1 MSKVLL
7 IKSSL
12 LLLLVSQTTSM
23 FSNFESS
30 GEFLEEEKYEK
41 RDSLNSTTII
51 QDDDEGVGNYSDE
64 IDRNSTGSVSDSEEF
79 YSDQLSDYDLQGDID
94 NYKKLNLDPD
104 MHMMIENHKNAN
116 DYILDDENEL
126 EELDLIDNLDVTNVS
141 DKDAADETMHDIDSA
156 NDNLDVMQE
165 NEGVH
170 ADNDYE
176 SLIESIY
183 STSVDDDQKQREN
196 KSLKN
201 SMDRSD
207 FEQILE
213 KNSDRTKEAAS
224 KTEARVETEHFLS
237 KMSTLSSII
246 STIPTLPE
254 KPQFSTQTPTMNTLK
269 TETMQTSPISST
281 SPTFWSISRVLS
293 RSTMKQIPTTLE
305 PPSNSKTL
313 VTEKDQ
319 FFEQNSS
326 SSNPYSINTTVSFST
341 ERPYNEDTFNEILN
355 ANTTMTSQVQKD
367 DIPLDQNDD
376 VSPVQS
382 TTTRIEETTLS
393 ESESMSVAY
402 QITRTGAKQ
411 TATDNNDTGHFE
423 PGNSE
428 DNPEPVHDVLVAT
441 DADVVITTLSDRQEF
456 EQLQNSVTNEEE
468 ILVKEDV
475 KMMPLSKQN
484 TSQPGLQNILEV
496 DTFLTE
502 QTSIISINENIN
514 LLYVIIAS
522 IPCVLLLLLSIV
534 WICVKRRSK
543 QRTMRSSRS
552 YVMVSKEDAD
562 SSMMTNLTSTATL
575 RTIPDL
581 IPTSAR
587 HSAVFLIP
595 GHSMPNIN
603 NYDLKD
609 DSVFIGKSLNDVSR
623 DNSPCHEKG
632 DVESARKRWQSDG
645 VEVLDDCQEPMLTG
659 NKWKSED
666 WEKDQSFMTMLAR
679 RLEAVDSKAEI
690 TEL

>member
-41 RDSLNSTTII
+41 RDSLNSTTIT
-51 QDDDEGVGNYSDE
+51 QDDDEGVSNYSDE

-165 NEGVH
+165 NDGVH

-305 PPSNSKTL
+305 PPSISKTL

-341 ERPYNEDTFNEILN
+341 ERPYKKDTFNEILN

-402 QITRTGAKQ
+402 QITRTGSKQ
-411 TATDNNDTGHFE
+411 TATDNNDIGPLE

-428 DNPEPVHDVLVAT
+428 DNLEPVHDVLVAT
-441 DADVVITTLSDRQEF
+441 DADGVITTLSDRQEF
-456 EQLQNSVTNEEE
+456 EDLKNSVTNEEE

-475 KMMPLSKQN
+475 KIMPVSKQN

-603 NYDLKD
+603 NYDLK
-609 DSVFIGKSLNDVSR
+609 GKINFVQY
-623 DNSPCHEKG
+623 H
-632 DVESARKRWQSDG
+632 V
-645 VEVLDDCQEPMLTG
+645 
-659 NKWKSED
+659 
-666 WEKDQSFMTMLAR
+666 
-679 RLEAVDSKAEI
+679 
-690 TEL
+690 

>member
-12 LLLLVSQTTSM
+12 FLLLVSQTSSM

-41 RDSLNSTTII
+41 RDSLNSTTIT
-51 QDDDEGVGNYSDE
+51 QDDDEGVSTYSDE

-305 PPSNSKTL
+305 PPSISATL

-402 QITRTGAKQ
+402 QITRTGSKQ

-441 DADVVITTLSDRQEF
+441 DADGVITTLSDRQEF

-475 KMMPLSKQN
+475 KIVPVSKQN

-603 NYDLKD
+603 NYDLK
-609 DSVFIGKSLNDVSR
+609 GKINFVQY
-623 DNSPCHEKG
+623 H
-632 DVESARKRWQSDG
+632 A
-645 VEVLDDCQEPMLTG
+645 
-659 NKWKSED
+659 
-666 WEKDQSFMTMLAR
+666 
-679 RLEAVDSKAEI
+679 
-690 TEL
+690 